1 MLRPADHPRAR
12 TAFRFCPPP
21 HLRCLLACDRCEKL
35 FQVLASSKTGIE
47 HLALQLGI
55 AKVDPKPP
63 PAARVG
69 PSPLGPPPAPLS
81 PTSQASTSEHPDP
94 DPSIAVLAAC
104 EEKEAALL
112 AATVEAAARP
122 VAKPAAPPPA
132 KLSSLSRPPRAAGLS
147 KEASLDRV
155 SSMVA
160 EAAARI
166 SSRALMSR
174 ERGLDRWPTAADGEG
189 GEEHDAPDTRRES
202 EKRPEEGGGG
212 AEEGGGAQPLH
223 SRFGSVKLME
233 GGPKSGSKKE
243 AKSKGG
249 QQSGRKEAGP
259 TLSAVSKVMQVRT

>member
-1 MLRPADHPRAR
+1 
-12 TAFRFCPPP
+12 
-21 HLRCLLACDRCEKL
+21 LLACGRCEKL

-55 AKVDPKPP
+55 TKVDPKPP
-63 PAARVG
+63 PPARVG

-81 PTSQASTSEHPDP
+81 PPSQANTSEHPDP

-112 AATVEAAARP
+112 AAIAEAAARP

-132 KLSSLSRPPRAAGLS
+132 KLSSLGRPPRGGGLS

-155 SSMVA
+155 SSVVA

-174 ERGLDRWPTAADGEG
+174 ERGLDRWTDVEAAHLG
-189 GEEHDAPDTRRES
+189 GEEHDASDTRRES

-212 AEEGGGAQPLH
+212 AEEGGGAQPVH
-223 SRFGSVKLME
+223 SRVNSVRLME
-233 GGPKSGSKKE
+233 GGSKSGSKKE

-249 QQSGRKEAGP
+249 QQSGRKEVGP
-259 TLSAVSKVMQVRT
+259 TLSAVSKVLQVRVWTLGMKSTQCKTADGSS